1 MKRRYMD
8 HNEMHKRKS
17 SSPGCLFLA
26 QTQMPYPVFSCPP
39 QAQLAEMVL
48 YIPLMSTVA
57 IGLCDTLAKTE
68 VGKFC
73 TVCCY

>member
-8 HNEMHKRKS
+8 HNKMYKRKS
-17 SSPGCLFLA
+17 SSPGRLFLA
-26 QTQMPYPVFSCPP
+26 QTQMPYPVFSFL
-39 QAQLAEMVL
+39 QLVEMVL

-73 TVCCY
+73 TVCCLLT